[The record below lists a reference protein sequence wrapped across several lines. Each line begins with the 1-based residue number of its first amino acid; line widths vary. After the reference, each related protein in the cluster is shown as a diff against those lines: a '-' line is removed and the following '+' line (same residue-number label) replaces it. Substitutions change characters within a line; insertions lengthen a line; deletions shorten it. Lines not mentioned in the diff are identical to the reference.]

1 MWNDGWIVIAGASR
15 GIGRAVAQ
23 RLAGDDAN
31 VVLSSRDGKALE
43 EVAAL
48 YPPERCRMI
57 PWDFSAP
64 ESLEEYAK
72 LIAGNAGPVSGMV
85 YCAGKQKTLP
95 VNLSK
100 PAVARDIFDLN
111 TFSAIEL
118 VRVLSKKELL
128 RSEGASYIFLS
139 SLSAHEGQIGNSI
152 YAASKAALEGF
163 LPAAAAELAQKHIRL
178 NALILGMVKTDMS
191 QDFLRKLTAEQK
203 SNLESGYPLGL
214 GNPMDVASFIRYLLS
229 DEARWITGQSFVI
242 DGGHCVR
249 KV

>member
-1 MWNDGWIVIAGASR
+1 MWNEGWIVIAGASR

-31 VVLSSRDGKALE
+31 VVLSSRDERALG

-57 PWDFSAP
+57 PWDFSIP

-72 LIAGNAGPVSGMV
+72 LIAEKAGPVSGMV

-118 VRVLSKKELL
+118 VRVLSKKNLL
-128 RSEGASYIFLS
+128 HADGASYILLS
-139 SLSAHEGQIGNSI
+139 SLSAHEGALGKAL

-163 LPAAAAELAQKHIRL
+163 IPAAAAELAQKRVRL
-178 NALILGMVKTDMS
+178 NALVLGIVRTEMS
-191 QDFLRKLTAEQK
+191 VEFMDKMTAEQRADM
-203 SNLESGYPLGL
+203 EAGYPLGL
-214 GNPMDVASFIRYLLS
+214 GAPDDVASFIRYLLS
-229 DEARWITGQSFVI
+229 DESRWVTGQLIVL
-242 DGGHCVR
+242 DGGHSVR
-249 KV
+249 KA

>member
-1 MWNDGWIVIAGASR
+1 MWNNGWIVIAGASR

-23 RLAGDDAN
+23 RLADDDVR
-31 VVLSSRDGKALE
+31 VVLSARDERALE

-48 YPPERCRMI
+48 YPPERRRII
-57 PWDFSAP
+57 PWDFSVP

-72 LIAGNAGPVSGMV
+72 LIAEKAGPVSGMV

-118 VRVLSKKELL
+118 VRVLSKKNLL
-128 RSEGASYIFLS
+128 HAGGASYILLS
-139 SLSAHEGQIGNSI
+139 SLSAHEGALGKAL

-163 LPAAAAELAQKHIRL
+163 IPAAAAELAQKRIRL
-178 NALILGMVKTDMS
+178 NALVLGVVRTDMS
-191 QDFLRKLTAEQK
+191 LEFMDKMTAEQRT
-203 SNLESGYPLGL
+203 LMEAGYPLGL
-214 GNPMDVASFIRYLLS
+214 GAPGDVASFIRYLLS
-229 DEARWITGQSFVI
+229 DESRWITGQPFVL
-242 DGGHCVR
+242 DGGRSVR
-249 KV
+249 GV

>member
-15 GIGRAVAQ
+15 GIGRAVAD
-23 RLAGDDAN
+23 RLSSDDVR
-31 VVLSSRDGKALE
+31 VVLSARDERALE

-48 YPPERCRMI
+48 YSPERRRMI
-57 PWDFSAP
+57 PWDFSVP

-72 LIAGNAGPVSGMV
+72 LVAEKAGPVSGMV

-95 VNLSK
+95 ITLSK

-118 VRVLSKKELL
+118 VRVLSKKERLHTD
-128 RSEGASYIFLS
+128 GASFVFLS
-139 SLSAHEGQIGNSI
+139 SLSAHEGQIGNSV

-163 LPAAAAELAQKHIRL
+163 LPAAAAELVQKRVRL
-178 NALILGMVKTDMS
+178 NALVLGMVQTDMS
-191 QDFLRKLTAEQK
+191 QDFLKRLTIDQK

-214 GNPMDVASFIRYLLS
+214 GNPEDVASFIRYLFS
-229 DEARWITGQSFVI
+229 DESRWITGQSFVI
-242 DGGHCVR
+242 DGGHCIR